1 MLVCF
6 LLRYRKEVNL
16 NGKGG
21 GEKVGTEEAVIRIYN
36 ERKKSIFSIKQRN
49 IKSSPIRAVQVLSM
63 S

>member
-6 LLRYRKEVNL
+6 FIRYRKEVNL

-21 GEKVGTEEAVIRIYN
+21 EEEVGTEEAVIRIYY
-36 ERKKSIFSIKQRN
+36 EKKIYFSIKQRN